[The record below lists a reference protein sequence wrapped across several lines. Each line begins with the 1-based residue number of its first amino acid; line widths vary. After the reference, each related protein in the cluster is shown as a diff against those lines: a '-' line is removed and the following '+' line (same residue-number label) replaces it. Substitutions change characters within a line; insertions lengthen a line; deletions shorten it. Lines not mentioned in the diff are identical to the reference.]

1 MCAAQRGL
9 LACLVR
15 GGLPCPTLAR
25 RSCGGDSAEPSRGLV
40 MAPTPAPGS
49 KRRVQAARTHRI
61 RAVLRGPQWD
71 APVLVAYTSARPGER
86 VTRTSARQPPEWCP
100 NAQHRSRLQA
110 A

>member
-49 KRRVQAARTHRI
+49 KRRVQAARTPDSGS
-61 RAVLRGPQWD
+61 A
-71 APVLVAYTSARPGER
+71 ARPAVGR
-86 VTRTSARQPPEWCP
+86 SGAGRLHVGTARRARHPDVGAPAP
-100 NAQHRSRLQA
+100 
-110 A
+110 